1 MAQSGYIVKVLK
13 HFGIEECRPVITP
26 QALGNLLEPTEDGQP
41 GVNDPNIPYR
51 ELVVFTARYTAGTRK
66 CGSDSGKYM
75 SKYTKEHFVMA
86 MRVLCYLRGS
96 CEYGLLWEKPDSPDL
111 HFTAYADADLGREK
125 DDRRL
130 ITGFVLQMNGCTY
143 VYKSHKQRIV
153 HDNTCS
159 TEFIAATESSVII
172 VWTLNL
178 CQELKLRRLGLY
190 PLSQ

>member
-13 HFGIEECRPVITP
+13 PFGIEECRPVITQ

-51 ELVVFTARYTAGTRK
+51 ELVGCLQYLLQAGTRK
-66 CGSDSGKYM
+66 CGSDTRKYM
-75 SKYTKEHFVMA
+75 CKYTKDHFVMA
-86 MRVLCYLRGS
+86 MRVLCYLQGS

-111 HFTAYADADLGREK
+111 HFTAYADAELGSEK
-125 DDRRL
+125 DDRRS

-143 VYKSHKQRIV
+143 VYKSHKKRIA

-159 TEFIAATESSVII
+159 IEFIAATESSVII

-178 CQELKLRRLGLY
+178 C
-190 PLSQ
+190 